1 MTVTECVRCK
11 AKSEQFGC
19 PSCVSKLRKLLA
31 DLPEWLSELEAT
43 AAGQAKMGGTVR
55 RSPRYRQ
62 VLDGDA
68 HPIALFPKDSEEN
81 LAKARHDREEA
92 VLRDALARG
101 RVNARAAELND
112 KAHAVLTEWVRDFCE
127 TRGIPF
133 PTFTPQPRVLVV
145 EDQPPPPWIDATTIH
160 VAAGD
165 PGQLCENCDM
175 YHRGE
180 CAW

>member
-1 MTVTECVRCK
+1 MTECVRCK
-11 AKSEQFGC
+11 AKSDQFGC
-19 PSCVSKLRKLLA
+19 AHCVSKLRKLLA
-31 DLPEWLSELEAT
+31 DLPEWLAELEAT

-68 HPIALFPKDSEEN
+68 HPIALFPKDGEED
-81 LAKARHDREEA
+81 LAKAILDRYDA
-92 VLRDALARG
+92 VRRDALSRG
-101 RVNARAAELND
+101 RVNARASELAD
-112 KAHAVLTEWVRDFCE
+112 KAHGVLLMWVRDLCE
-127 TRGIPF
+127 TRGIKF
-133 PTFTPQPRVLVV
+133 PTFTTRPRNTGPV

-160 VAAGD
+160 VDDGD
-165 PGQLCENCDM
+165 PGQLCEECDM

>member
-1 MTVTECVRCK
+1 MTECTRCK

-68 HPIALFPKDSEEN
+68 HPIVPFPKDGEEN
-81 LAKARHDREEA
+81 LEKALCDREEA
-92 VLRDALARG
+92 VLCDALARG
-101 RVNARAAELND
+101 RVNARAALLAD
-112 KAHAVLTEWVRDFCE
+112 KAHAVLACWVEDVCKVQ
-127 TRGIPF
+127 GIPV
-133 PTFTPQPRVLVV
+133 PTFTTPPRPVLPV

-160 VAAGD
+160 VADGN
-165 PGQLCENCDM
+165 PGRLCNDCFT
-175 YHRGE
+175 YHRGG
-180 CAW
+180 CL